1 MVSDLHQLEQLKDA
15 PRSLVSKQLD
25 HSWTKQIEPL
35 GSPDC
40 HLAKCRPGRNP
51 VVKGALRMLACGI
64 VPSQDCPQT
73 SEGSCDEVGMTKTD
87 EAGRLPIH
95 YAAMAD
101 NVQEIEARLAEGDD
115 INLGDKRG
123 FTPLHM
129 ATQHGSRAAA
139 RFLLDHGADVDRPN
153 ASGNTPLFVAVFNS
167 RGNGELISSPS
178 REGSRSTSRE
188 QHRPDTGGARPAHR
202 KLRCGPVFFRSPGV
216 TPVHRKVGRPVGIPR
231 RETLA
236 DARARCFSVP

>member
-1 MVSDLHQLEQLKDA
+1 
-15 PRSLVSKQLD
+15 
-25 HSWTKQIEPL
+25 
-35 GSPDC
+35 
-40 HLAKCRPGRNP
+40 
-51 VVKGALRMLACGI
+51 
-64 VPSQDCPQT
+64 
-73 SEGSCDEVGMTKTD
+73 MTKTD

-167 RGNGELISSPS
+167 RGNGELIALL
-178 REGSRSTSRE
+178 RER
-188 QHRPDTGGARPAHR
+188 GADPRHANNTDQ
-202 KLRCGPVFFRSPGV
+202 
-216 TPVHRKVGRPVGIPR
+216 TPVG
-231 RETLA
+231 LA
-236 DARARCFSVP
+236 RLIGNYDVARYFSDLPA